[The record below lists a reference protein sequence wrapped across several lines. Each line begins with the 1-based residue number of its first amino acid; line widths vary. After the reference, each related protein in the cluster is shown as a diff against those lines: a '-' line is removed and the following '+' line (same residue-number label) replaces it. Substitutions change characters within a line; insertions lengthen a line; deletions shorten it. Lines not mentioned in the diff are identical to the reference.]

1 MSRLEFKDTG
11 KFNKDFLIWSERP
24 SFYPEKESE
33 KGFLQTVIEFLN
45 KNTIDNIV
53 ESLKKEVIILIEK
66 IEIEKK
72 KKWVFI
78 DFNFKDDNKAFEDA
92 INKNYIELKDYF
104 INMIEF
110 LKNRKIES
118 EDFFKFNPEKD
129 FLKDLDIEN
138 ITIKQLIKYIEISPR
153 SWTLRYEFLF
163 FLKNIPIENMKEF
176 LNKKICNIIKKID
189 WIKM

>member
-1 MSRLEFKDTG
+1 MKLKLKRKKNEF
-11 KFNKDFLIWSERP
+11 
-24 SFYPEKESE
+24 Y
-33 KGFLQTVIEFLN
+33 
-45 KNTIDNIV
+45 
-53 ESLKKEVIILIEK
+53 
-66 IEIEKK
+66 
-72 KKWVFI
+72 
-78 DFNFKDDNKAFEDA
+78 FKDDNKAFEDA

-104 INMIEF
+104 IKMIEF

-129 FLKDLDIEN
+129 FFKKLDIEN

-163 FLKNIPIENMKEF
+163 FLKNIPIENIKKF
-176 LNKKICNIIKKID
+176 LNKKICNIIRKID